1 LKPSLSRWSELSQ
14 KISWYLWLLLLVTIP
29 VTSSPLIARFSGGET
44 PVSPLSIYPLLGL
57 LLLWFVPYLLRGGKL
72 PAISWPLLAFFL
84 LALLSTAIAITL
96 PVLPFKGQTPIT
108 RGTRA
113 LLTLTIGIGFYLT
126 ASTLPSTERKVILS
140 IRALY
145 FGLFLMLIW
154 STVQAWLVLD
164 GSDRVPLVV
173 TQIHHLFSV
182 RDPFP
187 DRVTGMSFEPSWL
200 GGQLMVL
207 YLPLLF
213 ASVVQKRSVFTSKR
227 SFFTIE
233 LAFFLWTIFI
243 LLLTKSR
250 ISFLAL
256 LMVVGAAFLF
266 AGLRFSERIQAYIG
280 KRSRLDARHLRKL
293 IPMLTLIVLLGSIV
307 AVAFGFGWMM
317 GQVDERMQNLLSI
330 PERITEIH
338 YFFPN
343 EEVHEAANRLAFAE
357 RTVYWTTAF
366 RTFGEHPIL
375 GVGPGNS
382 GFYFVSNLPAYGRS
396 LTEIENVLNLQQFGF
411 PNPKNFWVRI
421 LAENGIVGFLCF
433 TIWLGLIGIASGFL
447 WRKGN
452 GSSRILGLAGL
463 LGIITF
469 IVEGFSLDSYAL
481 PHSWVLFG
489 LVTAGIGWGFQLSS
503 KSAMQ
508 EPDEDQHRS
517 CFS

>member
-1 LKPSLSRWSELSQ
+1 M
-14 KISWYLWLLLLVTIP
+14 
-29 VTSSPLIARFSGGET
+29 
-44 PVSPLSIYPLLGL
+44 
-57 LLLWFVPYLLRGGKL
+57 LLWFFPYLLRGGKL
-72 PAISWPLLAFFL
+72 PAISWPLLVFFL
-84 LALLSTAIAITL
+84 FALLSAAIAVML
-96 PVLPFKGQTPIT
+96 PILPFKGQTFIT

-113 LLTLTIGIGFYLT
+113 LLTLMVGIAFYYS
-126 ASTLPSTERKVILS
+126 ASVLPSTERKVIWS
-140 IRALY
+140 VRALY

-164 GSDRVPLVV
+164 GSDRVPLGV

-213 ASVVQKRSVFTSKR
+213 ASLVQKRSVYTSRR
-227 SFFTIE
+227 SFITLE
-233 LAFFLWTIFI
+233 LALFSWTIFI
-243 LLLTKSR
+243 LLLTQSR

-266 AGLRFSERIQAYIG
+266 AGLRFSERLQVWIG
-280 KRSRLDARHLRKL
+280 KMIRSNARLYQKL
-293 IPMLTLIVLLGSIV
+293 IPLLILIVLLGSIV
-307 AVAFGFGWMM
+307 AVAIGFGWMM

-330 PERITEIH
+330 PERLTEIH
-338 YFFPN
+338 YFYPN

-366 RTFGEHPIL
+366 RTFAEHPIL

-382 GFYFVSNLPAYGRS
+382 GFYFENNLPAYGRN
-396 LTEIENVLNLQQFGF
+396 LTEIQNVINLQQYGF

-421 LAENGIVGFLCF
+421 LAENGILGFLFF
-433 TIWLGLIGIASGFL
+433 TIWLGLIGLASGYL
-447 WRKGN
+447 WRKG
-452 GSSRILGLAGL
+452 GGYSRLIGLAGL
-463 LGIITF
+463 IGIITF
-469 IVEGFSLDSYAL
+469 VVEGFSLDTYAL

-489 LVTAGIGWGFQLSS
+489 LVTSGLALEMVKG
-503 KSAMQ
+503 
-508 EPDEDQHRS
+508 EPDKAQLGED
-517 CFS
+517 